1 MSCCKPPVQPTKP
14 PDLIRQFLARQ
25 LPRINYTQPNTS
37 TPMQIQMTDNSS
49 GSMVAEIHLSPRHVP
64 RIGHIYV
71 KGLRVSLDPVE
82 YQVRLLGRVFF
93 TENLWCFFFQNSKM
107 FLQNVYENEQIFV

>member
-1 MSCCKPPVQPTKP
+1 M
-14 PDLIRQFLARQ
+14 
-25 LPRINYTQPNTS
+25 NYTQPNTS

-64 RIGHIYV
+64 RISHIYV

-82 YQVRLLGRVFF
+82 YQVRLLGIFFLQKTCGVFS
-93 TENLWCFFFQNSKM
+93 QNSKI
-107 FLQNVYENEQIFV
+107 FLQNVYEKTFFFDPFTMIRFFAFATMC